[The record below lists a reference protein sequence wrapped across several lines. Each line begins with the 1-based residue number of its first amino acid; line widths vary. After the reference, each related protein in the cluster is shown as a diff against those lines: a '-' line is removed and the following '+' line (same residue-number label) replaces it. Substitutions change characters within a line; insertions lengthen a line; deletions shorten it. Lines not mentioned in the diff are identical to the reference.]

1 MAFSKAVQFR
11 GIKNVVKAY
20 KNKAVPAWGLFQQTQ
35 FLEKYEGDDVDEGA
49 TLLQDYLEA
58 LDQRSNDNNTYTLC
72 VYEIVKGSK
81 INSATK
87 FDASFNFRLADTI
100 EDHLSSKMSGV
111 YEDRIRGLEEKI
123 NQLTEPEPE
132 EMTPQEKM
140 WAMVGKIMEH
150 PQIQQAIATRVL
162 GFVDS
167 LGNILS
173 GVKPGQ
179 RAAIG
184 TVTSNSTVMDEN
196 AKLQQAVNIL
206 VTVDA
211 QLGTHLLKLAE
222 VAQADPAKYEQLI
235 GMLKLL

>member
-20 KNKAVPAWGLFQQTQ
+20 ENKKVPAWGLFQQTQ
-35 FLEKYEGDDVDEGA
+35 FLEKYEGDSIEEGA
-49 TLLQDYLEA
+49 TLLRDYLEA
-58 LDQRSNDNNTYTLC
+58 LDQRSNDMNTYTLC
-72 VYEIVKGSK
+72 VYEDTGK
-81 INSATK
+81 INSSTK

-100 EDHLSSKMSGV
+100 EDHMQSKMAGV
-111 YEDRIRGLEEKI
+111 YEDRIRGLEDKI
-123 NQLTEPEPE
+123 NQLQEPAEM

-140 WAMVGKIMEH
+140 WAMVGKILEH

-167 LGNILS
+167 LGNTLS
-173 GVKPGQ
+173 GVFKQPAQ

-184 TVTSNSTVMDEN
+184 TVSNAQDEN

-206 VTVDA
+206 VTVDPA
-211 QLGTHLLKLAE
+211 LGTHLLKLAE